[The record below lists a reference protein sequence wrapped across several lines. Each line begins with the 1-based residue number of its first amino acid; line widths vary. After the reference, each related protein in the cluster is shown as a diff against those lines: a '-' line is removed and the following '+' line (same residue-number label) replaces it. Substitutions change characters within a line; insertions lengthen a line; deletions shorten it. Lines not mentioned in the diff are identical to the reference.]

1 MGHRRQ
7 EAICIGRKVHSRQ
20 RRLQIQHRAD
30 ERRVLMGKAIVL
42 LPRPCTGFDV
52 VERADVM
59 PPGSFVGH
67 LDKLAVL
74 DHHGLNDPEERFVR
88 WEETCPARE
97 RVPLQH
103 ALTGVLRENLNNS
116 ASLGT

>member
-1 MGHRRQ
+1 
-7 EAICIGRKVHSRQ
+7 
-20 RRLQIQHRAD
+20 
-30 ERRVLMGKAIVL
+30 
-42 LPRPCTGFDV
+42 
-52 VERADVM
+52 M